1 MELLKNL
8 GGDPMSKENSLLR
21 IFEFQEK
28 NINSPKFERLF
39 KLIDRGQ
46 NLLFEKKFSEFK
58 EQINNRLYKTGDTL
72 LIQAVKNGNEPIIQ
86 FLINNGCNL
95 NIQNYLGNTALHIA
109 FLKNN
114 LNIVNFLIE
123 SGANESIVNN
133 NGLTPWEL
141 MKQCYK

>member
-39 KLIDRGQ
+39 KLIERGQ
-46 NLLFEKKFSEFK
+46 NSLFEKKFFEFK